1 MTDKNNIMKKIR
13 TYILFAIGLMTAV
26 SCSEEK
32 IVDDVQATVGRGL
45 VLRTVANLSTT
56 YNLLEPTSTFGVTLE
71 AQDSEN
77 GDLLQEVRVFVQ
89 FVDNTVIGDN
99 DLSSE
104 EALAST
110 IPASAFS
117 DGPFGFPRADLVVAL
132 SDALTAA
139 GTDFSIVDGGDAI
152 SFRLEA
158 QLTDG
163 RVFTNRAA
171 GTVAN
176 GSFFSSPFAYTA
188 GINCI
193 PTAPVIGDYELN
205 LADEFAD
212 TWDGA
217 FITVTIDG
225 VDTDY
230 TMANG
235 LATVSFTIS
244 VPAGTTELIFTYV
257 AGAFEEEHTFE
268 LIAPSGEIAASGGPG
283 PTPGEIVLNICS

>member
-1 MTDKNNIMKKIR
+1 MKKIR

-32 IVDDVQATVGRGL
+32 IVDDVQATVERGL

-56 YNLLEPTSTFGVTLE
+56 YNLLDPASTFGVTLE

-77 GDLLQEVRVFVQ
+77 GDLLSEVRVFVQ
-89 FVDNTVIGDN
+89 FVDNTVVGDN
-99 DLSSE
+99 DLTSDEVLATTIS
-104 EALAST
+104 AST
-110 IPASAFS
+110 FTE
-117 DGPFGFPRADLVVAL
+117 GPFGFPRTDLVISL
-132 SDALTAA
+132 SEALTAA
-139 GTDFSIVDGGDAI
+139 GVDFSVVDGGDAI
-152 SFRLEA
+152 GFRLEA

-176 GSFFSSPFAYTA
+176 GSFFSSPFAYNA

-193 PTAPVIGDYELN
+193 PTSPVIGDYELN

-217 FITVTIDG
+217 FVTVTIDG
-225 VDTDY
+225 VNTDY

-235 LATVSFTIS
+235 EAEVSFTIT

-257 AGAFEEEHTFE
+257 PGDFESEHTFE
-268 LIAPSGEIAASGGPG
+268 LLAPSGETAAAGGPG